1 MDRKILEYII
11 IAIVIILL
19 IYSVYFFISYQYSDE
34 KVVLDSITI
43 LTPAGS
49 EYSVVG
55 DTIEFRNHL
64 YDFYNLDVT
73 KTNSSDERVTKL
85 LNYYMSFKSSTI
97 DFKNET
103 CYLITI
109 PFDNGTGFAYH
120 SMIIPIDSFNRD
132 NLTFSKE
139 CTVWIFDGKNREFV
153 VDSAFNS
160 EVVL

>member
-1 MDRKILEYII
+1 MEYII
-11 IAIVIILL
+11 IAIVMILL
-19 IYSVYFFISYQYSDE
+19 AYSMYFFTSYQYNDE

-43 LTPAGS
+43 LAPSGS
-49 EYSVVG
+49 QYTVEG
-55 DTIEFRNHL
+55 DTIEFRNHI

-73 KTNSSDERVTKL
+73 KANSSDEKVTKL
-85 LNYYMSFKSSTI
+85 LNHYLSFKTSTT

-103 CYLITI
+103 CYLITV
-109 PFDNGTGFAYH
+109 PFEDDNGFRYH

-132 NLTFSKE
+132 NLTFSKN

-160 EVVL
+160 EVAL